1 MYLGK
6 ILPCFSS
13 HLIGQEDLVLVKGN
27 ATQSRQTFILLKTER
42 VNGKCWEILNKASI
56 KLKIG

>member
-27 ATQSRQTFILLKTER
+27 ATQSRQTFILLKTEMLG
-42 VNGKCWEILNKASI
+42 NIKQGINKIQNYYSHSV
-56 KLKIG
+56 